1 MAKNTIDVRT
11 MVKVFGLLSVDVRLN
26 IVMAIRDSEDKKLN
40 VTSLCE
46 ILGLPQ
52 PTISHH
58 LGLLRN
64 GGLLIDTREGKQVM
78 YSIADEFPTLAIGG
92 EKIN

>member
-1 MAKNTIDVRT
+1 MATKIDVRT

-26 IVMAIRDSEDKKLN
+26 IIIAIRDSKDKKLN

-64 GGLLIDTREGKQVM
+64 GGLVNDTREGKQVM
-78 YSIADEFPTLAIGG
+78 YAIADDFPSPLTIAN